1 MFCCWDMFLYCFC
14 FFVRVCVCLF
24 NAGTPLH
31 WIYDRE
37 KLVGLT
43 EEKQCVVF
51 YPQAMNPYYVVPTGS
66 NSAYGDQVYVTLK
79 SVVDNGGKLE
89 GQSAHV
95 WLLGK

>member
-1 MFCCWDMFLYCFC
+1 M
-14 FFVRVCVCLF
+14 
-24 NAGTPLH
+24 
-31 WIYDRE
+31 YDRE
-37 KLVGLT
+37 KLVRLT

-51 YPQAMNPYYVVPTGS
+51 YPQSMNPYYVVPTGS

-79 SVVDNGGKLE
+79 SVVENGGKLE